1 MDLAERIRN
10 AKANDIEKALDEK
23 AKAKAYLESLL
34 TKVEALEPRI
44 TKLIDTANDLLANGF
59 WSFLDPGEWG
69 RKGFVSEGW
78 AHHFGLMLVEGGW
91 RKPIN
96 ERRVDSVG
104 IVNGGACGNYDFHT
118 TGKCHYMTEW
128 HRSTWTNQ
136 PLKVSSIERMLDG
149 FEDFESRFY
158 SELETFLTKKGA

>member
-34 TKVEALEPRI
+34 TKVEALESRI
-44 TKLIDTANDLLANGF
+44 TKLIDTANDLLANGY
-59 WSFLDPGEWG
+59 WSFLDPGDWG

-78 AHHFGLMLVEGGW
+78 AHHFGFM
-91 RKPIN
+91 
-96 ERRVDSVG
+96 RVSENGHILRIDSMGV
-104 IVNGGACGNYDFHT
+104 VNGGACGGYDFHT
-118 TGKCHYMTEW
+118 TGKRHYMTEW
-128 HRSTWTNQ
+128 YRSE
-136 PLKVSSIERMLDG
+136 PVSKPFKVSNIEEMLKLFD
-149 FEDFESRFY
+149 DFESRFY